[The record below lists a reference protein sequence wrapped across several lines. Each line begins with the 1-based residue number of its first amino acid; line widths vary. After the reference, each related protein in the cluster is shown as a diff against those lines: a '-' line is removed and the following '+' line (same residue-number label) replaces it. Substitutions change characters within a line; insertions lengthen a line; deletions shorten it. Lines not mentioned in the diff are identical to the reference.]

1 MYLYVLYT
9 YVVYTPREE
18 IQVIKINAQIE
29 FFTIDS
35 IKYLFD
41 SNDVLHFKQ
50 QWDNFNKLFVKHW
63 LLKIVFRVYENRGG
77 YQKL

>member
-50 QWDNFNKLFVKHW
+50 Q
-63 LLKIVFRVYENRGG
+63 
-77 YQKL
+77 